1 MSLQSVQLLDGG
13 FLMKKSKVHQLL
25 VVAALAIV
33 SLLCWNVYSAEQK
46 TNTSVWEYKL
56 VSSVGD
62 NPTHL
67 SELGVQGWELTSV
80 RTEEQ
85 MVGNFRQTKVY
96 YYLKRGQQNRK

>member
-1 MSLQSVQLLDGG
+1 
-13 FLMKKSKVHQLL
+13 MKKSKVHQLL
-25 VVAALAIV
+25 VVAALTIG
-33 SLLCWNVYSAEQK
+33 SLLCWNVYSAEK
-46 TNTSVWEYKL
+46 NTNTIVWEYKL

-62 NPTHL
+62 SPVQL
-67 SELGVQGWELTSV
+67 SELGIQGWELTSV